1 MAKDT
6 RFIEDMVNAI
16 KNAETGIMY
25 SNKGYVRVIFTI
37 QLAELTKTIPQN
49 KIDGSLFKT
58 AISQLIT
65 EKVGV

>member
-6 RFIEDMVNAI
+6 RFIEDMISAI
-16 KNAETGIMY
+16 KNAETGITY
-25 SNKGYVRVIFTI
+25 SNKGYMRVIFTI
-37 QLAELTKTIPQN
+37 PLAELTKTIPQN

-58 AISQLIT
+58 AISRIIA